1 MIHQKKA
8 DPEEEFM
15 KTRDQRNRSRDLASR
30 FAARRRGGLTLRWF
44 GAVVLGS
51 LALSAIA
58 TVANAA
64 PSDCAKLLGLKRKD
78 TTITEAAVV
87 PAAGDVPEYC
97 RVQGGLE
104 KVILFEVALPT
115 TAWNNKLFYMG
126 GGGYNGS
133 VPDLTEALARGYA
146 AAGSDTG
153 HRGFHW
159 DASALLNNPQAQV
172 NYAHRATHLVALLA
186 KEIIQ
191 AYYGAPARRSYF
203 CGCSNGGKM
212 GLMEAQRYPTD
223 FDGVVAGGPVVDRT
237 GLMMMFDWSQRALLG
252 AEIPPYKIAAME
264 KATLAAC
271 DARDGLADGLIDRPD
286 LCRFDPKVLTCKG
299 PDGPDCLT
307 PAQAEAWRKILN
319 GPVNSTG
326 KQLYVGY
333 SPGHEGDYPSYITGL
348 GTMHGYPSSNFM
360 YMDSFMR
367 WFVFGPS
374 FDSVRSFD
382 YDKSLA
388 ALAPFE
394 KDQDA
399 ASTDLAAYKA
409 GGGKLIIYNGWADHS
424 TPPLRAVQYYED
436 LRKTHGA
443 GVDEFVRVFLPP
455 GLYHCTGG
463 PGPNNFGGTR
473 HKGVKRNDPENDIV
487 GALDRWVEQG
497 IAPAKLLATKFK
509 NDDPRQGVARTRPV
523 CPYPQA
529 ATYKGSGSID
539 DAANFVC

>member
-1 MIHQKKA
+1 
-8 DPEEEFM
+8 M
-15 KTRDQRNRSRDLASR
+15 KTRHQRNRSRGLASR
-30 FAARRRGGLTLRWF
+30 FASRRRGGLSLRWF

-51 LALSAIA
+51 LALCVNA
-58 TVANAA
+58 TVASAA

-78 TTITEAAVV
+78 VLITEATIV
-87 PAAGDVPEYC
+87 PAAGEAPEYC

-115 TAWNNKLFYMG
+115 TAWNNKLFYVG

-172 NYAHRATHLVALLA
+172 NYAHRATHLVAVLA
-186 KEIIQ
+186 KEVIQ
-191 AYYGAPARRSYF
+191 AYYGAPARRAYF

-223 FDGVVAGGPVVDRT
+223 FDGVVAGGAVADRT
-237 GLMMMFDWSQRALLG
+237 KLMMMFDWSQRALLG

-271 DARDGLADGLIDRPD
+271 DARDGLTDGLIDRPD
-286 LCRFDPKVLTCKG
+286 LCKFDPKVLTCKG
-299 PDGPDCLT
+299 ADGPGCLT
-307 PAQAEAWRKILN
+307 PAQTEAWRKILN
-319 GPVNSTG
+319 GPVNSAG
-326 KQLYVGY
+326 QRLFAGY
-333 SPGHEGDYPSYITGL
+333 SPGHEGDYPYYITGL

-367 WFVFGPS
+367 WIVFGPS

-388 ALAPFE
+388 ALVPFE

-399 ASTDLAAYKA
+399 ASTDLSAYKA
-409 GGGKLIIYNGWADHS
+409 HGGKLILYNGWADHS
-424 TPPLRAVQYYED
+424 TPPLRTIQYYED

-443 GVDEFVRVFLPP
+443 GVDEFVRVFMPP

-473 HKGVKRNDPENDIV
+473 HKGVKKNDPENDIV

-509 NDDPRQGVARTRPV
+509 NDDLRQGVARTRPV
-523 CPYPQA
+523 CAYPQA
-529 ATYKGSGSID
+529 ATYKGSGSVD
-539 DAANFVC
+539 DAANFVCGSPK